1 MITTKNY
8 FGQEKIFG
16 LVLLLLVLVFASC
29 RKDRVTDDKNKEQE
43 ESPKA
48 TPVGTPID
56 DAIQIQ
62 MGPNGGKFT
71 TPDGRLGLEF
81 PSGALSTQT
90 TITIQAITN
99 NCLGSSGNA
108 WLITP
113 HNITFN
119 KPVKLTF
126 AYGDSDIVGTNAI
139 AMDIAYQDAKGVWQA
154 QGAVTTDL
162 ANRKVKVATT
172 HFSDWSLFESFY
184 LVSSASSLP
193 TNGTANLEVFTTED
207 ILEPLVA
214 GQQVPMGK
222 KISVAT
228 TNIKEWKLAGTG
240 NLQPNGAKAVYKAP
254 ATVPAVNHVAI
265 SVSLDFNKRGKYL
278 LVKHIEITGND
289 GEIEVRVNGGAWVKQ
304 PASPAVKMGPDNI
317 AMADSDGDTK
327 GWYVLIR
334 FVGGVGTHPFKDPI
348 AVWGTH
354 VHYHITGGNNYTCAY
369 IKGDEEF
376 VASGGG
382 VTITSMGDDDGFIKG
397 TFIMQPAGYGDN
409 LKQTATVE
417 GKFRVRK
424 SW

>member
-1 MITTKNY
+1 MLQRISVALWACVFTC
-8 FGQEKIFG
+8 
-16 LVLLLLVLVFASC
+16 LLFSC
-29 RKDRVTDDKNKEQE
+29 KKDNDKPAEPTYNGGV
-43 ESPKA
+43 A
-48 TPVGTPID
+48 TPVGTPD
-56 DAIQIQ
+56 GAAIQKTI
-62 MGPNGGKFT
+62 GTEGGAIT
-71 TPDGRLGLEF
+71 STDGRITVTI
-81 PSGALSTQT
+81 PAGAVSSAQQFS
-90 TITIQAITN
+90 IQPISNQNPLAVGKGYR
-99 NCLGSSGNA
+99 L
-108 WLITP
+108 LP
-113 HNITFN
+113 HN
-119 KPVKLTF
+119 LTF
-126 AYGDSDIVGTNAI
+126 STPVTIEFSYSEEDLQNTIPEALG
-139 AMDIAYQDAKGVWQA
+139 IAYQDAKGVWQA
-154 QGAVTTDL
+154 QGSTTIDL

-184 LVSSASSLP
+184 LTSSKSSLP
-193 TNGTANLEVFTTED
+193 TNGTADLEVFCTED
-207 ILEPLVA
+207 ILEPLTPGKEVA
-214 GQQVPMGK
+214 MGK
-222 KISVAT
+222 KISIAT

-254 ATVPAVNHVAI
+254 ATVPAVNPVAI

-289 GEIEVRVNGGAWVKQ
+289 GEIEVRVNGGVWVKQ

-334 FVGGVGTHPFKDPI
+334 FTGGVGTHSFKDPTAI
-348 AVWGTH
+348 WGTH

-369 IKGDEEF
+369 INGDEQF
-376 VASGGG
+376 VPSGGG

-397 TFIMQPAGYGDN
+397 TFIMQPAGYGNN